1 MSKLKPKFGQHFEL
15 DVCFAMQLIR
25 YKKATLD
32 SIVPLAKQ
40 CSILEEDEEDF
51 EKGKVLFCEE
61 KRTQLLHLLG
71 LFLLRSKVFVVEA
84 EKLFVVYDNQR
95 SDK

>member
-1 MSKLKPKFGQHFEL
+1 M
-15 DVCFAMQLIR
+15 
-25 YKKATLD
+25 
-32 SIVPLAKQ
+32 PLAKQ

-61 KRTQLLHLLG
+61 KSTQLLDLLG

-95 SDK
+95 SDKRLVTDTQFVLLHQSHRTNIH

>member
-1 MSKLKPKFGQHFEL
+1 MFNFEEG
-15 DVCFAMQLIR
+15 
-25 YKKATLD
+25 
-32 SIVPLAKQ
+32 
-40 CSILEEDEEDF
+40 EEMF

-61 KRTQLLHLLG
+61 KRTQLLLLLS
-71 LFLLRSKVFVVEA
+71 LFLLRSKVFVVAA

>member
-1 MSKLKPKFGQHFEL
+1 MFN
-15 DVCFAMQLIR
+15 
-25 YKKATLD
+25 
-32 SIVPLAKQ
+32 
-40 CSILEEDEEDF
+40 LEEGGEDF

-71 LFLLRSKVFVVEA
+71 LFLLRSKVFVVAA